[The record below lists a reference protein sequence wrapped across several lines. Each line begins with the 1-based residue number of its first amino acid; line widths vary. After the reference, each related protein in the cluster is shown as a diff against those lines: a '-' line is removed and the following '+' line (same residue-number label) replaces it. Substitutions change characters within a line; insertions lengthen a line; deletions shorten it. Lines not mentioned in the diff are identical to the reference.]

1 MSRLAGWQDG
11 LEASLVALAE
21 AERAAFGGLPG
32 HRPFRRLGRWIV
44 AEAAF
49 SELRRDEG
57 VLQGAFRGA
66 PRALAAVRLRMAP
79 RMMLPSAAAALL
91 LKSNLRAFYPDRR
104 ATLKIADPRRSRA
117 AARLRNE
124 ALKRRGLAD
133 TVHVTVPRLLQKA
146 DPAHDGF
153 LLEEMVQG
161 RPLHRGALPPAQLA
175 AQLIEF
181 QRANGLRIE
190 DASAVFAVDESWR
203 MLREYLQQQG
213 IGIGEAAVEGMTG
226 LLARGRQGPL
236 PVAVAVTNND
246 LTISNLLST
255 ARKIAI
261 IDWEYAGPA
270 PAFVD
275 AVRLSTQI
283 EGYAAAFAA
292 EFEAQMAR
300 EKEAML
306 PATEQFMLSVLAV
319 CRQRIERR
327 GDFETEGERT
337 AYETRL
343 RRRILDF
350 VALLEGLASRG

>member
-1 MSRLAGWQDG
+1 MSRLADWQNG
-11 LEASLVALAE
+11 LDASLEALAE
-21 AERAAFGGLPG
+21 AERAAFGSLPG

-49 SELRRDEG
+49 SELRRDDG
-57 VLQGAFRGA
+57 VLHGAFRGA
-66 PRALAAVRLRMAP
+66 PWALAAVRLRMAP
-79 RMMLPSAAAALL
+79 RVMLPSAAAALL

-124 ALKRRGLAD
+124 ALNRRGLAD

-161 RPLHRGALPPAQLA
+161 RPLQRDELPPARLA

-181 QRANGLRIE
+181 HRANGLRVE
-190 DASAVFAVDESWR
+190 DAGAVFAFDESWR
-203 MLREYLQQQG
+203 ILHEYLQQQNIE
-213 IGIGEAAVEGMTG
+213 IGHGPVERVTA
-226 LLARGRQGPL
+226 LIARGRQGPL
-236 PVAVAVTNND
+236 PIATAVTNND

-255 ARKIAI
+255 GRKIAI
-261 IDWEYAGPA
+261 IDWEYAGLA

-283 EGYAAAFAA
+283 EGYAAAFAT
-292 EFEAQMAR
+292 EFEAQMAA
-300 EKEAML
+300 ETPAML
-306 PATEQFMLSVLAV
+306 PAADQFLLSVLAV
-319 CRQRIERR
+319 CRQRIARR
-327 GDFETEGERT
+327 GDFETDGERT
-337 AYETRL
+337 GYEARL
-343 RRRILDF
+343 RRRMLDF
-350 VALLEGLASRG
+350 VALSERLASRG